1 MSLATRLLSSNPG
14 AQVNTALSGALATQ
28 GAKSAFDAGGDYD
41 LIESY
46 TLASTST
53 AITFS
58 AIPAT
63 YKHLEV
69 RGFIQGTQGTARGNS
84 WEVIRFN
91 GTGTWDYGV
100 SVGSEG
106 NGNVGSSKSTVQSS
120 FTIGDAAYQGGVS
133 ASFQTFIIKIN
144 NYSNTNMTKNM
155 FMWSGWCDRG
165 NTQNRIIFATGN
177 IRSNQDVI
185 SSITFPNSNTSG
197 WAVGTSIQLY
207 GVRG

>member
-1 MSLATRLLSSNPG
+1 MSLATRLLGANPG
-14 AQVNTALSGALATQ
+14 VQVSSALSGSLTTP
-28 GAKSAFDAGGDYD
+28 GAKQAFISPGDYD
-41 LIESY
+41 LIQSY
-46 TLASTST
+46 TLESTST

-58 AIPAT
+58 SIPST
-63 YKHLEV
+63 YKHLEI

-106 NGNVGSSKSTVQSS
+106 NGNVSSSKSTIQGS
-120 FTIGDAAYQGGVS
+120 FVIGDALYQGGVS

-144 NYSNTNMTKNM
+144 NYTNTSMTKNM
-155 FMWSGWCDRG
+155 TLWSGWYERG

-177 IRSNQDVI
+177 IRNNQDVI

-197 WAVGTSIQLY
+197 FAVGTSIQLY
-207 GVRG
+207 GVNG